1 MKFKGMLENSFV
13 FVVIKFE
20 KSKKFRN
27 FLKRFLRKSEKTR
40 EISKKFSGKCE
51 KKRGEKVDLVCK

>member
-20 KSKKFRN
+20 KSKKFSEFFEKIFKKIRENSRN
-27 FLKRFLRKSEKTR
+27 FKKVFR
-40 EISKKFSGKCE
+40 EIRKKEG
-51 KKRGEKVDLVCK
+51 

>member
-20 KSKKFRN
+20 KSKIFSELFEKIFKKIPENLRIFKKVFREM
-27 FLKRFLRKSEKTR
+27 RKKE
-40 EISKKFSGKCE
+40 G
-51 KKRGEKVDLVCK
+51 